1 VALFDLSGD
10 KDDAPAS
17 TSQVRQTGGL
27 QPGDVLDG
35 KYRIERLVGEGG
47 MGQVLAATHL
57 GLNQQVAIKIMLADK
72 AADSDSVE
80 RFLTEARAVV
90 MLKSSH
96 IARVFDVAKTEA
108 GLPYIVMELLDGK
121 DLVTVLLESG
131 ALPYADAVDVILQA
145 CDALAEAHA
154 LGIIHRDLKPE
165 NFFLSR
171 RRDGTPHVKLIDF
184 GISKLGIEANS
195 RSGRRVVTQENTVL
209 GSPTYMSP
217 EQVRNSKS
225 VDERSDIWSVG
236 VSLYELLT
244 AAEPFGADSIPEIF
258 VNVLTKTP
266 AAPDQLV
273 QEIPPD
279 LSAIVMRCIEKDP
292 AARFQS
298 VGELA
303 SALFR
308 FGTGKPS
315 SVAPTWGEGDRAPD
329 SQSSLVGRLGP
340 ATNPGFKVVTGI
352 KIVPTPVDP
361 MSPVASSPAP
371 MSVSATIAETPAKS
385 GRGRIAAIAF
395 AAVVLLSASGAAAWW
410 KLHHIA
416 PPTAAAAAPP
426 SAVAAAPTLPEA
438 TPSAEPAPS
447 ASAAS
452 VASAASTSSSA
463 SPRASASAATR
474 GGRPAVLTKPA
485 GARPVTGGAAPKPS
499 GLPRERTSW

>member
-1 VALFDLSGD
+1 VALFDLGGE

-17 TSQVRQTGGL
+17 TPQVRAGGL

-57 GLNQQVAIKIMLADK
+57 GLGQQVAIKIMLAEK
-72 AADSDSVE
+72 ATDTDSVE
-80 RFLTEARAVV
+80 RFLREARAVV

-96 IARVFDVAKTEA
+96 IARVFDVAKTPA

-131 ALPYADAVDVILQA
+131 ALPYSDAVEVILQA

-184 GISKLGIEANS
+184 GISKLGIEANN

-225 VDERSDIWSVG
+225 VDERSDIWSIG

-244 AAEPFGADSIPEIF
+244 AAEPFGAESIPEIF
-258 VNVLTKTP
+258 VNVLTVTP
-266 AAPDQLV
+266 PSPDTIV
-273 QEIPPD
+273 AEIPAD
-279 LSAIVMRCIEKDP
+279 LAAIVMRCIAKDP
-292 AARFQS
+292 NARFQN

-308 FGTGKPS
+308 FGAGKPT
-315 SVAPTWGEGDRAPD
+315 SVAPTWGETSNDKSPD
-329 SQSSLVGRLGP
+329 SQSSLITRLGP
-340 ATNPGFKVVTGI
+340 QTNPGFKVPGLPGLSQSQPI
-352 KIVPTPVDP
+352 
-361 MSPVASSPAP
+361 ASSPAP

-385 GRGRIAAIAF
+385 SRGRVVAISLAV
-395 AAVVLLSASGAAAWW
+395 VVLLSAGGAGAWW
-410 KLHHIA
+410 KLRHTHAADTAQSTA
-416 PPTAAAAAPP
+416 PSA
-426 SAVAAAPTLPEA
+426 AVAAAPPVET
-438 TPSAEPAPS
+438 TPAPEPS
-447 ASAAS
+447 S
-452 VASAASTSSSA
+452 VASSAPAVASASSA
-463 SPRASASAATR
+463 SSAPAAKSSAVAR
-474 GGRPAVLTKPA
+474 PGRPGTKP
-485 GARPVTGGAAPKPS
+485 VTAPRTGTPTTAAPKAS

>member
-1 VALFDLSGD
+1 MALFDLSGD
-10 KDDAPAS
+10 KDGAPAS
-17 TSQVRQTGGL
+17 APQARGSGGL
-27 QPGDVLDG
+27 LPGDVLDG

-57 GLNQQVAIKIMLADK
+57 GLGQQVAIKIMLAEK
-72 AADSDSVE
+72 ASDTDSVE
-80 RFLTEARAVV
+80 RFLREARAVV

-96 IARVFDVAKTEA
+96 IARVYDVAKTPA

-145 CDALAEAHA
+145 CDALAEAHG

-184 GISKLGIEANS
+184 GISKLGIEANHK
-195 RSGRRVVTQENTVL
+195 SGRRVVTQENTVL

-225 VDERSDIWSVG
+225 VDERSDIWSIG

-244 AAEPFGADSIPEIF
+244 AAEPFGAESIPEIF
-258 VNVLTKTP
+258 VNVLTVTP
-266 AAPDQLV
+266 VAPDQLV
-273 QEIPPD
+273 AEIPPD

-315 SVAPTWGEGDRAPD
+315 SVAPTWGDTTGDKAPD

-340 ATNPGFKVVTGI
+340 ATSPGFNISGI
-352 KIVPTPVDP
+352 RNLQPAIE
-361 MSPVASSPAP
+361 PVASSPAP
-371 MSVSATIAETPAKS
+371 MSVSQTIAETPPAKS
-385 GRGRIAAIAF
+385 GRGRLVALSL
-395 AAVVLLSASGAAAWW
+395 AAVVLLSAGGAAAWW
-410 KLHHIA
+410 KLRPTQA
-416 PPTAAAAAPP
+416 PEATAGTAALPSAVVLAAAPP
-426 SAVAAAPTLPEA
+426 ADT
-438 TPSAEPAPS
+438 TPSAEPPP
-447 ASAAS
+447 
-452 VASAASTSSSA
+452 VASASSA
-463 SPRASASAATR
+463 SSATAARAAAPATARGVRAGAPKPAVAPRA
-474 GGRPAVLTKPA
+474 
-485 GARPVTGGAAPKPS
+485 VTGSSAAPKPS
-499 GLPRERTSW
+499 ALPRERTSW